1 MRAKKQELPHLS
13 SYPSYRFET
22 SQTMIPVGMAIQVI
36 KNHKASIES
45 RTGNST
51 MYITVPILNQKNQ
64 RVIFYFAIDQS
75 LEDHPRSTSMVESIV
90 GNPGLLTLLSP
101 LG

>member
-1 MRAKKQELPHLS
+1 
-13 SYPSYRFET
+13 
-22 SQTMIPVGMAIQVI
+22 
-36 KNHKASIES
+36 
-45 RTGNST
+45 
-51 MYITVPILNQKNQ
+51 MYITVPIHSQKNQ